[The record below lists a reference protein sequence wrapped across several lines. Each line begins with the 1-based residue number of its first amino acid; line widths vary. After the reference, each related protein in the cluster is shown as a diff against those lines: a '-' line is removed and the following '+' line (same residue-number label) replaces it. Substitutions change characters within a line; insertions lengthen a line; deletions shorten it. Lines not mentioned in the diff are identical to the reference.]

1 MFDSMI
7 ASLREKSPLIHCITN
22 YVTVSDV
29 ANMLLACG
37 ASPIMAD
44 DAAEVQEISGIAS
57 GLCLNLGTL
66 HRSTV
71 DSMLLAG
78 RTAAERGIPIVLDP
92 VGVGAA
98 AQRAMAAQALLRELP
113 IAVLR
118 GNVSEVK
125 AIAGVASSTRG
136 VDACSADLVTPETLP
151 ELAAFVARLALA
163 LHCTVA
169 MSGAIDVIS
178 DGRATYAV
186 FNGHP
191 MMPRITG
198 SGCMLTG
205 VVTAFAAANPGSAV
219 QASTAAYAA
228 MGLCGEIAHAALRPG
243 QGTGAFRSNLI
254 DAMSLLDDD
263 ALRQGMKVCIF

>member
-1 MFDSMI
+1 M
-7 ASLREKSPLIHCITN
+7 
-22 YVTVSDV
+22 
-29 ANMLLACG
+29 
-37 ASPIMAD
+37 
-44 DAAEVQEISGIAS
+44 
-57 GLCLNLGTL
+57 
-66 HRSTV
+66 
-71 DSMLLAG
+71 
-78 RTAAERGIPIVLDP
+78 
-92 VGVGAA
+92 
-98 AQRAMAAQALLRELP
+98 
-113 IAVLR
+113 
-118 GNVSEVK
+118 
-125 AIAGVASSTRG
+125 ASSTRG

-151 ELAAFVARLALA
+151 ELAAFVTRLALA